1 MSTRGFSR
9 ALSRALLAGALG
21 SLLAGAAAALDRVV
35 VRVPGAEESLARL
48 LERASTTAKA
58 QADAEAADRAL
69 SPEEA
74 ITAARAEYREMTG
87 ALYSEG
93 YYGGNVT
100 VSVDGREAADISI
113 LNPPARV
120 REVVVTVEPGPRFRF
135 SRAAVTP
142 PPPGTPLPEGYAA
155 GEIARSGLIRQAGRA
170 GVEGWRDAGHAK
182 VVLTEQR
189 IRADHPRRTLSS
201 DLVLDTGPRLRFGDL
216 VVRGNERVR
225 ADRIRAIAGLPTG
238 AVYDPEELDDA
249 AGRLRRT
256 GAFRAVS
263 LNDAETVRAGDVL
276 DIEAQLVEQEPR
288 RIGGGAELSSTE
300 GIGLTAFWMHRNL
313 LGGAENLRFDLDIEN
328 IGTTADDNGIDYFF
342 TTTFVRPATPITDL
356 DLIFTLRL
364 EREDE
369 PGYTSS
375 TGYLGG
381 GVRYRFSDELLW
393 NSGLAYRFS
402 EVEDAFGERRFQML
416 VFPNDI
422 TWDTRDSELD
432 PTRGAFLFA
441 GLRPFVG
448 LADIENGAQVRLDG
462 RGYLG
467 FGEDRRFVLAGRA
480 QLGSLLG
487 PEIADAPPDYLF
499 FAGGGGT
506 VRGQPYQSLGSGEVD
521 GTIVGGRSFVGLS
534 AEARA
539 YVRGPIGVVGFYDA
553 GYIGAEEFYDG
564 SGEWI
569 GGAGLGVRYDTGF
582 GPIRLD
588 LAVPVDDV
596 IEDADPVQLYI
607 GIGQAF

>member
-1 MSTRGFSR
+1 MLTRGNSG

-21 SLLAGAAAALDRVV
+21 SLLAAPVAALDRVV
-35 VRVPGAEESLARL
+35 VRAPGAEESLARL
-48 LERASTTAKA
+48 LERASTTARA
-58 QADAEAADRAL
+58 RSEAEAADRAL

-87 ALYSEG
+87 ALFSEG
-93 YYGGNVT
+93 YYGGTVT

-135 SRAAVTP
+135 SRAEVTP

-170 GVEGWRDAGHAK
+170 GVEGWRGAGHAK

-189 IRADHPRRTLSS
+189 IQADHPRRTLSS
-201 DLVLDTGPRLRFGDL
+201 ELVLDTGPRLRFGDL

-225 ADRIRAIAGLPTG
+225 TDRILAIAGLPTG
-238 AVYDPEELDDA
+238 EVYDPDELDDA
-249 AGRLRRT
+249 AARLRRT

-276 DIEAQLVEQEPR
+276 DIEAQLVEQAPR
-288 RIGGGAELSSTE
+288 RIGAGAELSSSE
-300 GIGLTAFWMHRNL
+300 GLALSAFWMHRNL
-313 LGGAENLRFDLDIEN
+313 LGGAENLRFDLEVQDI
-328 IGTTADDNGIDYFF
+328 GAQDPDNGIDYFF
-342 TTTFVRPATPITDL
+342 TTSLVRPATPITDM
-356 DLIFTLRL
+356 DLLLGIEL
-364 EREDE
+364 ESEDE
-369 PGYTSS
+369 PGYLANNASI
-375 TGYLGG
+375 GG
-381 GVRYRFSDELLW
+381 GFAYRFSDRLRWASGLRYRFSD
-393 NSGLAYRFS
+393 
-402 EVEDAFGERRFQML
+402 VEDAFGERSFQML
-416 VFPNDI
+416 VFPNDL
-422 TWDTRDSELD
+422 TFDTRDSELD
-432 PTRGAFLFA
+432 PTRGVFAF
-441 GLRPFVG
+441 GSVRPFVG
-448 LADIENGAQVRLDG
+448 VSGIENGAQVRLDG
-462 RGYLG
+462 RTYLG
-467 FGEDRRFVLAGRA
+467 LGEDRRTVLAGRM
-480 QLGSLLG
+480 QLGSLFG
-487 PEIADAPPDYLF
+487 PDIPDAPPDYLF

-506 VRGQPYQSLGSGEVD
+506 VRGQPYDALGSGEVD
-521 GTIVGGRSFVGLS
+521 GTIVGGRSFVGFS

-588 LAVPVDDV
+588 VAVPVDDV
-596 IEDADPVQLYI
+596 IEDADPVQIYI